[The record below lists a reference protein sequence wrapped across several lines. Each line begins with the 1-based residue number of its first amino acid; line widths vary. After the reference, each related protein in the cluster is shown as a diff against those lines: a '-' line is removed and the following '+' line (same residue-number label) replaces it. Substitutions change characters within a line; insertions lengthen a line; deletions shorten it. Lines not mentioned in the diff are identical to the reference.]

1 MRTLMHEARRRLASP
16 ARTTRM
22 AVVIGRLLGIAFL
35 VCFGTG
41 LYSHFLQDPLPWMR
55 FPTAPVSLYRVTQGI
70 HITAGIACVPL
81 LLAKLWIVFPELLTY
96 PPVTGVVS
104 FLERASIAVFV
115 GASLLE
121 VTMGLLNTFQWVPF
135 PFYFRQ
141 THYALAFVVIGSL
154 AIHIGVKLPAIAG
167 HWRRGQADESP
178 IVADAPDAAAPD
190 AAAPDAD
197 APAGHAPRGITGRVT
212 AWIDGTPVP
221 PTPVARRGFLV
232 TVGASVAAVV
242 ALTAGQSFRILAPFN
257 AFGPRVMGTGP
268 QALPVNRTAEAAG
281 VTETAVDPGW
291 TLTVS
296 TGSSSRAFTM
306 DDLRAMELVTATLP
320 IACVEGWSQSATWRG
335 VRLKDLMD
343 AVGADPGARLRV
355 TSLEQRG
362 GFRRTEMGP
371 EYVRDPLTLV
381 ALELDG
387 APLDIQHGYPARM
400 IAPGRPGV
408 LQTKWLSTLEAM

>member
-22 AVVIGRLLGIAFL
+22 AVVIGRLLGLAFL
-35 VCFGTG
+35 ICFSTG

-55 FPTAPVSLYRVTQGI
+55 FPTAPVSLYRVTQGL

-96 PPVTGVVS
+96 PPITGVVS
-104 FLERASIAVFV
+104 FLERASIAIFV

-121 VTMGLLNTFQWVPF
+121 VAMGLLNTFQWVPF

-178 IVADAPDAAAPD
+178 IVEDAPVAGAVAAGS
-190 AAAPDAD
+190 
-197 APAGHAPRGITGRVT
+197 APAPAPRGITGRVT

-232 TVGASVAAVV
+232 AVGASVAAVV
-242 ALTAGQSFRILAPFN
+242 GLTAGQSFRILAPFN

-281 VTETAVDPGW
+281 VTETAVDPAW

-296 TGSSSRAFTM
+296 NGDVSRAFTM
-306 DDLRAMELVTATLP
+306 ADLRGMGLVSATLP
-320 IACVEGWSQSATWRG
+320 IACVEGWSQSADWRG

-355 TSLEQRG
+355 TSLEQSG
-362 GFRRTEMGP
+362 GFRATEMGP

-408 LQTKWLSTLEAM
+408 LQTKWLSTLEVV

>member
-16 ARTTRM
+16 ARTTRL
-22 AVVIGRLLGIAFL
+22 AVVIGRLLGLAFL
-35 VCFGTG
+35 VCFATG
-41 LYSHFLQDPLPWMR
+41 LYSHYLQEPLPWMR
-55 FPTAPVSLYRVTQGI
+55 FPTAPVSLYRVSQGI
-70 HITAGIACVPL
+70 HIAAGIACVPL

-121 VTMGLLNTFQWVPF
+121 VAIGLLNTFQWVPF

-141 THYALAFVVIGSL
+141 THWALAFVVVGSL

-178 IVADAPDAAAPD
+178 IVEDAAAVEAPAAVASAADAP
-190 AAAPDAD
+190 
-197 APAGHAPRGITGRVT
+197 RGVTGRVL
-212 AWIDGTPVP
+212 AWIDDTPVTP
-221 PTPVARRGFLV
+221 APVARRGFLV
-232 TVGASVAAVV
+232 AVGASVAAVV
-242 ALTAGQSFRILAPFN
+242 GLTAGQSFRLLAPFN

-281 VTETAVDPGW
+281 VTESAVDPAW
-291 TLTVS
+291 TLTV
-296 TGSSSRAFTM
+296 TAGSASRAFTM
-306 DDLRAMELVTATLP
+306 ADLRGMELVTATLP

-408 LQTKWLSTLEAM
+408 LQTKWLSTLEVVS

>member
-16 ARTTRM
+16 ARTTRL
-22 AVVIGRLLGIAFL
+22 AVVIGRLLGLAFL
-35 VCFGTG
+35 VCFATG
-41 LYSHFLQDPLPWMR
+41 LYSHYLQEPLPWMR
-55 FPTAPVSLYRVTQGI
+55 FPTAPVSLYRVSQGV
-70 HITAGIACVPL
+70 HIAAGIACVPL

-121 VTMGLLNTFQWVPF
+121 VAIGLLNTFQWVPF

-141 THYALAFVVIGSL
+141 THWALAFVVVGSL

-178 IVADAPDAAAPD
+178 IVEEAPAV
-190 AAAPDAD
+190 D
-197 APAGHAPRGITGRVT
+197 APATVSSASAPRGVTGRLI
-212 AWIDGTPVP
+212 AWIDDTPVTP
-221 PTPVARRGFLV
+221 APVARRGFLV
-232 TVGASVAAVV
+232 AVGASVAAVV
-242 ALTAGQSFRILAPFN
+242 GLTAGQSFRILAPFN

-268 QALPVNRTAEAAG
+268 QALPVNRTAEAAR
-281 VTETAVDPGW
+281 VTESAMDPAW
-291 TLTVS
+291 TLTV
-296 TGSSSRAFTM
+296 TAGSASRAFTM
-306 DDLRAMELVTATLP
+306 ADLRGMELVTATLP

-335 VRLKDLMD
+335 VRLRDLMD

-408 LQTKWLSTLEAM
+408 LQTKWLSTLEVVS

>member
-16 ARTTRM
+16 ARTTRL
-22 AVVIGRLLGIAFL
+22 AVVIGRLLGLAFL
-35 VCFGTG
+35 ICFATG
-41 LYSHFLQDPLPWMR
+41 LYSHYLQDPLPWMR
-55 FPTAPVSLYRVTQGI
+55 FPTTPVSLYRVTQGL

-121 VTMGLLNTFQWVPF
+121 VAMGLLNTFQYVPF

-141 THYALAFVVIGSL
+141 THWALAFVVVGSL

-178 IVADAPDAAAPD
+178 IVE
-190 AAAPDAD
+190 D
-197 APAGHAPRGITGRVT
+197 APAPAEVDGAEPAAVASGAPRGLTGRVT

-221 PTPVARRGFLV
+221 PAPVARRGFLV
-232 TVGASVAAVV
+232 AVGASVAAVV
-242 ALTAGQSFRILAPFN
+242 GLTAGQSFRILAPLN
-257 AFGPRVMGTGP
+257 SFGPRVMGTGP
-268 QALPVNRTAEAAG
+268 QGLPVNRTAEAAG
-281 VTETAVDPGW
+281 VTATAVDPAW
-291 TLTVS
+291 ALTVS
-296 TGSSSRAFTM
+296 NGTTSRAFTLA
-306 DDLRAMELVTATLP
+306 DLRGMELVTATLP

-335 VRLKDLMD
+335 VRLMDLMD
-343 AVGADPGARLRV
+343 AVGSDPGARLRV

-408 LQTKWLSTLEAM
+408 LQTKWLSTLEVV

>member
-16 ARTTRM
+16 ARTTRL
-22 AVVIGRLLGIAFL
+22 AVVVGRLLGLAFL
-35 VCFGTG
+35 VCFATG
-41 LYSHFLQDPLPWMR
+41 LYSHYLQEPLPWMR

-121 VTMGLLNTFQWVPF
+121 VAIGLVNTFQWVPF

-141 THYALAFVVIGSL
+141 THWALAFVVVGSL

-178 IVADAPDAAAPD
+178 IVEDAPVGAESASAPGSASADAP
-190 AAAPDAD
+190 
-197 APAGHAPRGITGRVT
+197 RGVTGRVL
-212 AWIDGTPVP
+212 AWIDDTPVT
-221 PTPVARRGFLV
+221 PTPIARRGFLV
-232 TVGASVAAVV
+232 AVGASVAAVV
-242 ALTAGQSFRILAPFN
+242 GLTAGQSFRILAPFN

-281 VTETAVDPGW
+281 VTETAMDPAW
-291 TLTVS
+291 ALTVS
-296 TGSSSRAFTM
+296 AGSASRAFTM
-306 DDLRAMELVTATLP
+306 ADLRAMELVTATLP

-335 VRLKDLMD
+335 VRLMDLMD

-355 TSLEQRG
+355 TSLEQSG
-362 GFRRTEMGP
+362 GFRATEMGP

-408 LQTKWLSTLEAM
+408 LQTKWLSTLEVV

>member
-178 IVADAPDAAAPD
+178 IVADAPGAAAPD

-355 TSLEQRG
+355 TSLEERG

>member
-22 AVVIGRLLGIAFL
+22 AVVIGRLLGLAFL
-35 VCFGTG
+35 VCFATG
-41 LYSHFLQDPLPWMR
+41 LYSHYLQEPLPWMR
-55 FPTAPVSLYRVTQGI
+55 FPTVPVSLYRVTQGI

-121 VTMGLLNTFQWVPF
+121 VTIGLLNTFQWVPF

-141 THYALAFVVIGSL
+141 THWALAFVVVGSL
-154 AIHIGVKLPAIAG
+154 AIHIGVKLPAIAR

-178 IVADAPDAAAPD
+178 IVAAE
-190 AAAPDAD
+190 D
-197 APAGHAPRGITGRVT
+197 APASGRDGDGGAARPARGVTGRVL
-212 AWIDGTPVP
+212 AWIDDTPVTP
-221 PTPVARRGFLV
+221 APVARRGFLV
-232 TVGASVAAVV
+232 AVGASVAAVV
-242 ALTAGQSFRILAPFN
+242 GLTAGQSFRVLAPFN

-268 QALPVNRTAEAAG
+268 QGLPVNRTAEAAG
-281 VTETAVDPGW
+281 VTGSAMDPSW

-296 TGSSSRAFTM
+296 AGSTSRAFTM
-306 DDLRAMELVTATLP
+306 DDLRGMELATATLP
-320 IACVEGWSQSATWRG
+320 IACVEGWSQSAVWRG
-335 VRLKDLMD
+335 VRLRDLMD

-408 LQTKWLSTLEAM
+408 LQTKWLSTLEVV

>member
-22 AVVIGRLLGIAFL
+22 AVVIGRLLGLAFL
-35 VCFGTG
+35 ICFSTG

-55 FPTAPVSLYRVTQGI
+55 FPTAPVSLYRVSQGL

-96 PPVTGVVS
+96 PPITGVVS

-121 VTMGLLNTFQWVPF
+121 VAMGLLNTFQWVPF

-178 IVADAPDAAAPD
+178 IVEDAPVAVAAPET
-190 AAAPDAD
+190 
-197 APAGHAPRGITGRVT
+197 APRGITGRVT

-232 TVGASVAAVV
+232 AVGASVAAVV
-242 ALTAGQSFRILAPFN
+242 GLTAGQSFRILAPFN
-257 AFGPRVMGTGP
+257 AFGPRVTGTGP
-268 QALPVNRTAEAAG
+268 QGLPVNRTAEAAG
-281 VTETAVDPGW
+281 VTETAVDPAW

-296 TGSSSRAFTM
+296 NGDVSRAFTM
-306 DDLRAMELVTATLP
+306 ADLRGMGLVSATLP
-320 IACVEGWSQSATWRG
+320 IACVEGWSQSADWRG

-355 TSLEQRG
+355 TSLEQNG
-362 GFRRTEMGP
+362 GFRATEMGP

-408 LQTKWLSTLEAM
+408 LQTKWLSTLEVV

>member
-190 AAAPDAD
+190 EA

>member
-22 AVVIGRLLGIAFL
+22 AVVIGRLLGLAFL

-121 VTMGLLNTFQWVPF
+121 VAMGLLNTFQWVPF

-178 IVADAPDAAAPD
+178 IVDDAPYAEAPAAA
-190 AAAPDAD
+190 AAA
-197 APAGHAPRGITGRVT
+197 GRAPRGITGRVT

-232 TVGASVAAVV
+232 AVGASVAAVV
-242 ALTAGQSFRILAPFN
+242 GLTAGQSFRLLAPLN

-281 VTETAVDPGW
+281 VTETAMDPAW

-296 TGSSSRAFTM
+296 AGSSSRAFTM
-306 DDLRAMELVTATLP
+306 DDLRGMELVTATLP

-355 TSLEQRG
+355 TSLERSG

>member
-22 AVVIGRLLGIAFL
+22 AVVIGRLLGLAFL

-178 IVADAPDAAAPD
+178 IVDDAPDPAARD
-190 AAAPDAD
+190 AR
-197 APAGHAPRGITGRVT
+197 APRGLTGRVT
-212 AWIDGTPVP
+212 AWIDGAPVAP
-221 PTPVARRGFLV
+221 APVARRGFLV
-232 TVGASVAAVV
+232 AVGASVAAVV
-242 ALTAGQSFRILAPFN
+242 GLTAGQSFRLLAPFN

-296 TGSSSRAFTM
+296 AGSASRAFTM

-335 VRLKDLMD
+335 VRLTDLMD

>member
-22 AVVIGRLLGIAFL
+22 AVVIGRLLGLAFL

-190 AAAPDAD
+190 AAAP
-197 APAGHAPRGITGRVT
+197 AGHAPRGITGRVT

-355 TSLEQRG
+355 TSLEERG

>member
-22 AVVIGRLLGIAFL
+22 AVVIGRLLGLAFL

-178 IVADAPDAAAPD
+178 IVADAPGAAAPD

-355 TSLEQRG
+355 TSLEERG

>member
-16 ARTTRM
+16 ARTTRL
-22 AVVIGRLLGIAFL
+22 AVVVGRLLGLAFL
-35 VCFGTG
+35 VCFATG

-121 VTMGLLNTFQWVPF
+121 VATGLLNTFQWVPF

-141 THYALAFVVIGSL
+141 THFALGIVVVGSL

-178 IVADAPDAAAPD
+178 IVEAD
-190 AAAPDAD
+190 D
-197 APAGHAPRGITGRVT
+197 APADGAPTRAPRGVTGRVL
-212 AWIDGTPVP
+212 AWIDDTPVTP
-221 PTPVARRGFLV
+221 APVARRGFLV
-232 TVGASVAAVV
+232 AVGASVAAVV
-242 ALTAGQSFRILAPFN
+242 GLTAGQSFRLLAPFN

-281 VTETAVDPGW
+281 VTETAMDPAW

-296 TGSSSRAFTM
+296 NGSASRAFTM
-306 DDLRAMELVTATLP
+306 QDLRGMELVTATLP

-335 VRLKDLMD
+335 VRLMDLMD
-343 AVGADPGARLRV
+343 QVGTDPGARLRI
-355 TSLEQRG
+355 TSLEQSG

>member
-22 AVVIGRLLGIAFL
+22 AVVIGRLLGLAFL

-190 AAAPDAD
+190 AV

-281 VTETAVDPGW
+281 VTETAVDPAW

-355 TSLEQRG
+355 TSLEERG

>member
-1 MRTLMHEARRRLASP
+1 
-16 ARTTRM
+16 
-22 AVVIGRLLGIAFL
+22 
-35 VCFGTG
+35 
-41 LYSHFLQDPLPWMR
+41 
-55 FPTAPVSLYRVTQGI
+55 VSLYRVSQGI
-70 HITAGIACVPL
+70 HIAAGIACVPL

-96 PPVTGVVS
+96 PPVTGIVS

-121 VTMGLLNTFQWVPF
+121 VAIGLLNTFQWVPF

-141 THYALAFVVIGSL
+141 THWALAFVVVGSL

-178 IVADAPDAAAPD
+178 IVEEAPAV
-190 AAAPDAD
+190 D
-197 APAGHAPRGITGRVT
+197 APATVSSTSAPRGVTGRVI
-212 AWIDGTPVP
+212 AWIDDTPVTP
-221 PTPVARRGFLV
+221 APVARRGFLV
-232 TVGASVAAVV
+232 AVGASVAAVV
-242 ALTAGQSFRILAPFN
+242 GLTAGQSFRFLAPVN

-268 QALPVNRTAEAAG
+268 QALPVNRTAEAAR
-281 VTETAVDPGW
+281 VTESAMDPAW
-291 TLTVS
+291 TLTV
-296 TGSSSRAFTM
+296 TAGSASRAFTM
-306 DDLRAMELVTATLP
+306 ADLRGMELVTAKLP

-335 VRLKDLMD
+335 VRLRDLMD

-408 LQTKWLSTLEAM
+408 LQTKWLSTLEVVS

>member
-16 ARTTRM
+16 ARTTRL
-22 AVVIGRLLGIAFL
+22 AVVIGRLLGLAFL
-35 VCFGTG
+35 VCFTTG

-55 FPTAPVSLYRVTQGI
+55 FPTAPVSLYRLTQGI
-70 HITAGIACVPL
+70 HITTGIACVPL

-115 GASLLE
+115 GGSLLE
-121 VTMGLLNTFQWVPF
+121 VAMGLLNTFQWVPF

-141 THYALAFVVIGSL
+141 THFALAFVVIGSL

-167 HWRRGQADESP
+167 HWRRGQAEESP
-178 IVADAPDAAAPD
+178 IVAEDDDVVRP
-190 AAAPDAD
+190 
-197 APAGHAPRGITGRVT
+197 PRGVTGRVV
-212 AWIDGTPVP
+212 AWIDDTPVT

-232 TVGASVAAVV
+232 AVGASVAAVV
-242 ALTAGQSFRILAPFN
+242 GLTAGQSFRFLAPFN
-257 AFGPRVMGTGP
+257 AFAPRVMGTGP

-296 TGSSSRAFTM
+296 NGSMSRAFTM
-306 DDLRAMELVTATLP
+306 QDLRGMELVTATLP
-320 IACVEGWSQSATWRG
+320 IACVEGWSQSASWRG
-335 VRLKDLMD
+335 VRLMDLMD
-343 AVGADPGARLRV
+343 AVGSDPGARLRV
-355 TSLEQRG
+355 TSLEQNG
-362 GFRRTEMGP
+362 GFRATEMGP
-371 EYVRDPLTLV
+371 EYARDPLTLV

-408 LQTKWLSTLEAM
+408 LQTKWLSTLEVM

>member
-16 ARTTRM
+16 ARTTRL

-35 VCFGTG
+35 VCFATG

-121 VTMGLLNTFQWVPF
+121 VAMGLLNTFQWVPF

-141 THYALAFVVIGSL
+141 THFALAFVVIGSL

-178 IVADAPDAAAPD
+178 IVEDAPGAAAESS
-190 AAAPDAD
+190 AD
-197 APAGHAPRGITGRVT
+197 APARAPRGVTGRVL
-212 AWIDGTPVP
+212 AWIDDTPVT

-232 TVGASVAAVV
+232 AVGASVAAVV
-242 ALTAGQSFRILAPFN
+242 GLTAGQSFRILAPFN
-257 AFGPRVMGTGP
+257 AFGPRAMGTGP

-281 VTETAVDPGW
+281 VTETAMDAAW

-296 TGSSSRAFTM
+296 NGSSSRAFTM
-306 DDLRAMELVTATLP
+306 DDLRGMGLVTATLP
-320 IACVEGWSQSATWRG
+320 ISCVEGWSQSATWRG
-335 VRLKDLMD
+335 VRLMDLMD
-343 AVGADPGARLRV
+343 QVGADPGARLRV
-355 TSLEQRG
+355 TSLEQSG

-408 LQTKWLSTLEAM
+408 LQTKWLSTLEVM

>member
-22 AVVIGRLLGIAFL
+22 AVVIGRLLGLAFL
-35 VCFGTG
+35 VCFATG
-41 LYSHFLQDPLPWMR
+41 LYSHYLQEPLPWMR

-121 VTMGLLNTFQWVPF
+121 VTIGLLNTFQWVPF

-141 THYALAFVVIGSL
+141 THWALAFVVVGSL
-154 AIHIGVKLPAIAG
+154 AIHIGVKLPAIAR

-178 IVADAPDAAAPD
+178 IVAPE
-190 AAAPDAD
+190 D
-197 APAGHAPRGITGRVT
+197 APAVGRDGDGGGAARPARGVTGRVL
-212 AWIDGTPVP
+212 AWIDDTPVTP
-221 PTPVARRGFLV
+221 APVARRGFLV
-232 TVGASVAAVV
+232 AVGASVAAVV
-242 ALTAGQSFRILAPFN
+242 GLTAGQSFRVLAPFN

-268 QALPVNRTAEAAG
+268 QGLPVNRTAEAAG
-281 VTETAVDPGW
+281 VTESAVDPAW

-296 TGSSSRAFTM
+296 AGSTSRAFTM
-306 DDLRAMELVTATLP
+306 DDLRGMGLVTATLP
-320 IACVEGWSQSATWRG
+320 IACVEGWSQSAVWRG
-335 VRLKDLMD
+335 VRLRDLMD
-343 AVGADPGARLRV
+343 AVGADPDARLRV

-408 LQTKWLSTLEAM
+408 LQTKWLSTLEVM

>member
-22 AVVIGRLLGIAFL
+22 AVVIGRLLGLAFL

-154 AIHIGVKLPAIAG
+154 AIHIGVKLPAISG

-190 AAAPDAD
+190 EV

-355 TSLEQRG
+355 TSLEERG

>member
-16 ARTTRM
+16 ARTTRL
-22 AVVIGRLLGIAFL
+22 AVVIGRLLGLAFL
-35 VCFGTG
+35 VCFATG
-41 LYSHFLQDPLPWMR
+41 LYSHYLQEPLPWMR
-55 FPTAPVSLYRVTQGI
+55 FPTAPVSLYRVSQGI
-70 HITAGIACVPL
+70 HIAAGIACVPL

-96 PPVTGVVS
+96 PPVTGIVS

-121 VTMGLLNTFQWVPF
+121 VAIGLLNTFQWVPF

-141 THYALAFVVIGSL
+141 THWALAFVVVGSL

-178 IVADAPDAAAPD
+178 IVEEAPAV
-190 AAAPDAD
+190 D
-197 APAGHAPRGITGRVT
+197 APATVSSTSAPRGVTGRVI
-212 AWIDGTPVP
+212 AWIDDTPVTP
-221 PTPVARRGFLV
+221 APVARRGFLV
-232 TVGASVAAVV
+232 AVGASVAAVV
-242 ALTAGQSFRILAPFN
+242 GLTAGQSFRFLAPVN

-268 QALPVNRTAEAAG
+268 QALPVNRTAEAAR
-281 VTETAVDPGW
+281 VTESAMDPAW
-291 TLTVS
+291 TLTV
-296 TGSSSRAFTM
+296 TAGSASRAFTM
-306 DDLRAMELVTATLP
+306 ADLRGMELVTAKLP

-335 VRLKDLMD
+335 VRLRDLMD

-408 LQTKWLSTLEAM
+408 LQTKWLSTLEVVS

>member
-1 MRTLMHEARRRLASP
+1 MRTLMHEARLRLASP
-16 ARTTRM
+16 ARTTRL
-22 AVVIGRLLGIAFL
+22 AVVIGRLLGLAFL
-35 VCFGTG
+35 VCFATG

-121 VTMGLLNTFQWVPF
+121 VAMGLLNTFQWVPF

-141 THYALAFVVIGSL
+141 THFALAFVVIGSL

-178 IVADAPDAAAPD
+178 IVE
-190 AAAPDAD
+190 D
-197 APAGHAPRGITGRVT
+197 APAAAADADPAGTPARAPRGVTGRVL
-212 AWIDGTPVP
+212 AWIDDTPVT

-232 TVGASVAAVV
+232 AVGASVAAVV
-242 ALTAGQSFRILAPFN
+242 GLTAGQSFRILAPFN

-281 VTETAVDPGW
+281 VTESAVDPAW

-296 TGSSSRAFTM
+296 NGSASRAFTK
-306 DDLRAMELVTATLP
+306 DDLRGMGLVTATLP
-320 IACVEGWSQSATWRG
+320 ISCVEGWSQSATWRG
-335 VRLKDLMD
+335 VRLMDLMD
-343 AVGADPGARLRV
+343 QVGADAGARLRI
-355 TSLEQRG
+355 TSLEQSG
-362 GFRRTEMGP
+362 GFRATEMGP

-408 LQTKWLSTLEAM
+408 LQTKWLSTLEVM